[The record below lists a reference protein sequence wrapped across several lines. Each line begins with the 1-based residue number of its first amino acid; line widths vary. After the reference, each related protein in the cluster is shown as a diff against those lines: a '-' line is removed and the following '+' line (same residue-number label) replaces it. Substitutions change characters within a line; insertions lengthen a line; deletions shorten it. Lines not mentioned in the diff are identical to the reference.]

1 MFSCFSSYMV
11 SNKWLLLGYF
21 SHAQQFCSSC
31 LCCSYPLLMPFLL
44 IQMMMVA
51 SRCRLLVLK
60 RLICLSTTTLCV
72 HPAPLSSSKISQESS
87 TKISSLS
94 SISGWFPGATL
105 SSINLTTPLF
115 VRSDFHPH
123 LVFFLSI
130 FLYEQF
136 YLAEAE
142 PLYFA
147 AWF

>member
-123 LVFFLSI
+123 LCFFLSI